1 MNKKMCLVASS
12 GGHMSELLKLSV
24 IWQRQNAVF
33 VTTTDVVRAK
43 LQKDGAV
50 YVVGECNRQN
60 PWKTAIV
67 FWRCLK
73 TVIKEKPGVV
83 ISTGAATGFMVCLL
97 GKCLGAKVV
106 WLDSIANTVTL
117 SMSGRMIRPFADL
130 ILSQWPEVAAK
141 YPNVEYAGEVI

>member
-24 IWQRQNAVF
+24 IWQGQNAVF
-33 VTTTDVVRAK
+33 ITTTDVVRTK

-50 YVVGECNRQN
+50 YIVGECNRQN
-60 PWKTAIV
+60 PWKTGIV
-67 FWRCLK
+67 FCRCLK
-73 TVIKEKPGVV
+73 AVIKERPN
-83 ISTGAATGFMVCLL
+83 IIMSTGAAAGFMICLL
-97 GKCLGAKVV
+97 GKFFGAKIIWV
-106 WLDSIANTVTL
+106 DSIANTESL

-130 ILSQWPEVAAK
+130 ILSQWAEVAAK